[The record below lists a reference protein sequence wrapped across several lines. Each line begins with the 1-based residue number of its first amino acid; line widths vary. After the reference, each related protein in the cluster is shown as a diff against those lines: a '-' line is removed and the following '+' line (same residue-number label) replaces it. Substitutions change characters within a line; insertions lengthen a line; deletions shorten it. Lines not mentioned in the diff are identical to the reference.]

1 MKKIENQSRL
11 FPQAIT
17 PTLVAVFIALIFA
30 IPDVLAQENE
40 KDSDKQPPIILI
52 HAGEVLAVPGQ
63 RPLSEQTIV
72 VENDKIVRL
81 EPGYQDAAA
90 FPGRDVRVVNLKD
103 DFVLPG
109 LMDLHQH
116 IGGNALQGGQID
128 EDELPLHTARHMRML
143 LTWGFT
149 TVRDAGG
156 QVGFAVRPAIEK
168 GVIPGPRLYLAGS
181 IIARTGGHGSGC
193 DSVETCRVSV
203 REQIRQGA
211 DVIKISASGGVRQ
224 ETGVKDAPTQFFP
237 DELQAIFDTA
247 DQALRP
253 VMAHAH
259 STNAINDAL
268 RAGVRTIEHGTYFD
282 DESVR
287 LFKKN
292 DAIFVPT
299 SAVSQFGVGI
309 ISRNRDRYSD
319 EDWERI
325 LEISA
330 LMHDTPGRAYK
341 AGVKLGTGTDLGIGP
356 KSPLLELKVFVE
368 NGIPENE
375 AIKAATIN
383 SAEAIGI
390 ADKAGRIA
398 PGYWAD
404 IIAAPGNPL
413 EDINDLEDIV
423 FTMKGGVVYRSR
435 LDDLVALG
443 DLHWAGKD
451 NLWVSE

>member
-1 MKKIENQSRL
+1 MKIIDGRFSVLSRTVL
-11 FPQAIT
+11 RACLLSCAA
-17 PTLVAVFIALIFA
+17 LVGAASGA
-30 IPDVLAQENE
+30 AAQEE
-40 KDSDKQPPIILI
+40 KKPPPIVLV
-52 HAGEVLAVPGQ
+52 HAGTLLAVPGQ
-63 RPLSEQTIV
+63 KPLSEQTIV
-72 VENDKIVRL
+72 IENDKIVRI
-81 EPGYQDAAA
+81 EPGYSDAAV
-90 FPGRDVRVVNLKD
+90 FSGRDVRIVDLKS

-116 IGGNALQGGQID
+116 IGGNALQGGDID
-128 EDELPLHTARHMRML
+128 EKELPLHTARHMRML

-156 QVGFAVRPAIEK
+156 QVGFAMRPAIEK

-181 IIARTGGHGSGC
+181 IVARTGGHGSGC
-193 DSVETCRVSV
+193 DSIETCRVTV
-203 REQIRQGA
+203 RETIQKGA

-237 DELQAIFDTA
+237 DELQTIVDTSS
-247 DQALRP
+247 QALRP

-259 STNAINDAL
+259 STKAINDSL

-292 DAIFVPT
+292 DAVFVPT

-309 ISRNRDRYSD
+309 ISRNRSRYSD

-341 AGVKLGTGTDLGIGP
+341 AGIKLGSGTDLGIGP
-356 KSPLLELKVFVE
+356 MSPLLELKVFVE

-398 PGYWAD
+398 SGYWAD
-404 IIAAPGNPL
+404 IIAVPGDPL
-413 EDINDLEDIV
+413 ENINALEDVV

-435 LDDLVALG
+435 LKDMVTLG

-451 NLWVSE
+451 NLWVDE